1 MGKGGGSTPTSQT
14 VQQSNIPEYAR
25 PYFEDIM
32 TRGQAASQAQY
43 QPYTGERIAPF
54 SPMQQQAFQG
64 ISQLGPS
71 PLLGTAAGLTGLG
84 AQQAAQ
90 AGQYTPLTAGEV
102 FGRPG
107 AMVGTG
113 SFAQPGVAGAYMSP
127 YMQNVVDIQ
136 TREAQRQADVAR
148 TGRQAQATGAG
159 AFGGSRQAIMEAEA
173 ARNLAQQKGDI
184 QAQGQQ
190 AAFQQ
195 AQQAYQTDA
204 ARRLQARLANQ
215 QAGLAGLQAAE
226 QSRQFGAG
234 LGMQG
239 VQQLLGAAG
248 QMGQLGQTAY
258 GQQMGALQ
266 AQQQAG
272 AQQQAQ
278 AQQMRD
284 LGYEEFMRQQY
295 YPQSQLQFLSS
306 LLRGS
311 VVAPQQTQYSY
322 QQAPSLA
329 SQLGGIGVGM
339 YGLSKMKEGGEV
351 KSYALGGVTEGAF
364 ASNISKLVKLGL
376 SDPRLIDRDRTAT
389 PLEKQLAKAEVM
401 RMRQASSN
409 QQALDRGIPSEEPIL
424 SAGVGSL
431 DTPEFTAAE
440 GGIVAFQQGGTSE
453 ATAKYQQAIS
463 QSWPVEFG
471 RRLGAG
477 VADIV
482 RLPGAVAWEI
492 DPVTGKLRRRYE
504 QEGFFPISRDVAD
517 KGAGSERGAS
527 GEWSPGQG
535 GAQPLAPFVTPDGR
549 RVVDQIPGQN
559 VAPAAPAG
567 IDFQTANAAAQQAGL
582 GSLRQARSLNQMIA
596 DAARSAATTSPPA
609 PPPAPRGPG
618 GIASPAAPTAVPSE
632 LSDMQRRYE
641 RMVMEG
647 QKLET
652 PEEAEERI
660 RKGYEEKFPSELP
673 ERLKELTA
681 EAQSAVKARDQ
692 DRWLA
697 VAMGGFA
704 AAAGESPYALKNFA
718 QGLGLTTKEFLSINK
733 DFQAAEKER
742 KKMELA
748 LRQQDRAE
756 RMGIEGKVLDARE
769 RASKAHTEYD
779 KFLADVQLKIA
790 TTGIY
795 AELTRKQIAATREG
809 AAETRAARYE
819 DRKATRKDA
828 LAQRYGREVN
838 DLAKLILSGMGPSA
852 VTDPNA
858 AVKAEVQARRIVLQ
872 RNPQYNEV
880 AGEVEAPAVGGI
892 DLTGW
897 GKPSRVGAN

>member
-1 MGKGGGSTPTSQT
+1 MGKGGGSQPTTQT

-32 TRGQAASQAQY
+32 TRGQAASQVQY

-90 AGQYTPLTAGEV
+90 AGQYNPLTAG
-102 FGRPG
+102 G
-107 AMVGTG
+107 
-113 SFAQPGVAGAYMSP
+113 AGAYMSP

-136 TREAQRQADVAR
+136 TREAQRQADIAR
-148 TGRQAQATGAG
+148 TERQARATGMG

-190 AAFQQ
+190 AAFQ
-195 AQQAYQTDA
+195 
-204 ARRLQARLANQ
+204 
-215 QAGLAGLQAAE
+215 AAE

-248 QMGQLGQTAY
+248 QLGQLGQTAY
-258 GQQMGALQ
+258 GQQVGALQ

-311 VVAPQQTQYSY
+311 VVAPQQTMYTY

-329 SQLGGIGVGM
+329 SQLGGIGMGM

-376 SDPRLIDRDRTAT
+376 SNPALIDRDRTAT

-401 RMRQASSN
+401 RMRQAFSN

-440 GGIVAFQQGGTSE
+440 GGIVAFQHGGTSE
-453 ATAKYQQAIS
+453 ATAKYQQAMS
-463 QSWPVEFG
+463 QSFPMEFG

-477 VADIV
+477 IADFIA
-482 RLPGAVAWEI
+482 LPGQFAWEI
-492 DPVTGKLRRRYE
+492 DPATGKLRKKHAR
-504 QEGFFPISRDVAD
+504 EGYFPISRDIAD
-517 KGAGSERGAS
+517 KGAGIEAGYAQQAADIATRRKLARQQFQT
-527 GEWSPGQG
+527 EQG
-535 GAQPLAPFVTPDGR
+535 TP
-549 RVVDQIPGQN
+549 VVDQIPGQSS
-559 VAPAAPAG
+559 PPAPAG
-567 IDFQTANAAAQQAGL
+567 IDFAKQGMRSPMLSDQIAAAAK
-582 GSLRQARSLNQMIA
+582 QMG
-596 DAARSAATTSPPA
+596 ATPPGA
-609 PPPAPRGPG
+609 VPPG
-618 GIASPAAPTAVPSE
+618 GIGDLVPRAPAVSAVPDLNKLVAPYVSE
-632 LSDMQRRYE
+632 QQRLISAAE
-641 RMVMEG
+641 TDAQRMPTREQTEASYREKVTKDLPYNVADQLKSLTTEG
-647 QKLET
+647 Q
-652 PEEAEERI
+652 EAI
-660 RKGYEEKFPSELP
+660 K
-673 ERLKELTA
+673 
-681 EAQSAVKARDQ
+681 QRDS

-697 VAMGGFA
+697 VAVGGFE
-704 AAAGESPYALKNFA
+704 AAAGESPHALQNFA
-718 QGLGLTTKEFLSINK
+718 KGLGLTAKEFRVINK

-742 KKMELA
+742 RKMRIALQQQARAEELG
-748 LRQQDRAE
+748 LRKDAVAAGDRADTARRAVQDRVDRMRTNLLNAQIALDITGEKMRQEE
-756 RMGIEGKVLDARE
+756 RLT
-769 RASKAHTEYD
+769 RA
-779 KFLADVQLKIA
+779 KIA
-790 TTGIY
+790 AQG
-795 AELTRKQIAATREG
+795 AATREV
-809 AAETRAARYE
+809 RLARE
-819 DRKATRKDA
+819 ARTKDA
-828 LAQRYGREVN
+828 LHARFN
-838 DLAKLILSGMGPSA
+838 DQL
-852 VTDPNA
+852 
-858 AVKAEVQARRIVLQ
+858 R
-872 RNPQYNEV
+872 NEV
-880 AGEVEAPAVGGI
+880 AARQKFFKNVTRDESEIRAEAARDLLQNPAFR
-892 DLTGW
+892 DLQQYYPEYMKGSTPGAGFDLSKW
-897 GKPSRVGAN
+897 GKPSTVGGK

>member
-1 MGKGGGSTPTSQT
+1 
-14 VQQSNIPEYAR
+14 
-25 PYFEDIM
+25 
-32 TRGQAASQAQY
+32 
-43 QPYTGERIAPF
+43 
-54 SPMQQQAFQG
+54 
-64 ISQLGPS
+64 
-71 PLLGTAAGLTGLG
+71 
-84 AQQAAQ
+84 
-90 AGQYTPLTAGEV
+90 
-102 FGRPG
+102 
-107 AMVGTG
+107 
-113 SFAQPGVAGAYMSP
+113 
-127 YMQNVVDIQ
+127 
-136 TREAQRQADVAR
+136 
-148 TGRQAQATGAG
+148 
-159 AFGGSRQAIMEAEA
+159 
-173 ARNLAQQKGDI
+173 
-184 QAQGQQ
+184 
-190 AAFQQ
+190 
-195 AQQAYQTDA
+195 
-204 ARRLQARLANQ
+204 
-215 QAGLAGLQAAE
+215 
-226 QSRQFGAG
+226 
-234 LGMQG
+234 
-239 VQQLLGAAG
+239 
-248 QMGQLGQTAY
+248 
-258 GQQMGALQ
+258 
-266 AQQQAG
+266 
-272 AQQQAQ
+272 
-278 AQQMRD
+278 
-284 LGYEEFMRQQY
+284 
-295 YPQSQLQFLSS
+295 
-306 LLRGS
+306 
-311 VVAPQQTQYSY
+311 
-322 QQAPSLA
+322 
-329 SQLGGIGVGM
+329 
-339 YGLSKMKEGGEV
+339 
-351 KSYALGGVTEGAF
+351 
-364 ASNISKLVKLGL
+364 
-376 SDPRLIDRDRTAT
+376 
-389 PLEKQLAKAEVM
+389 
-401 RMRQASSN
+401 
-409 QQALDRGIPSEEPIL
+409 
-424 SAGVGSL
+424 
-431 DTPEFTAAE
+431 
-440 GGIVAFQQGGTSE
+440 
-453 ATAKYQQAIS
+453 
-463 QSWPVEFG
+463 
-471 RRLGAG
+471 
-477 VADIV
+477 
-482 RLPGAVAWEI
+482 LPGAVAWEI

>member
-401 RMRQASSN
+401 RMRQAFSN

-477 VADIV
+477 IADIV

-549 RVVDQIPGQN
+549 RVVDQIP
-559 VAPAAPAG
+559 A
-567 IDFQTANAAAQQAGL
+567 L
-582 GSLRQARSLNQMIA
+582 
-596 DAARSAATTSPPA
+596 
-609 PPPAPRGPG
+609 
-618 GIASPAAPTAVPSE
+618 
-632 LSDMQRRYE
+632 
-641 RMVMEG
+641 
-647 QKLET
+647 
-652 PEEAEERI
+652 I
-660 RKGYEEKFPSELP
+660 R
-673 ERLKELTA
+673 
-681 EAQSAVKARDQ
+681 
-692 DRWLA
+692 
-697 VAMGGFA
+697 
-704 AAAGESPYALKNFA
+704 
-718 QGLGLTTKEFLSINK
+718 
-733 DFQAAEKER
+733 
-742 KKMELA
+742 
-748 LRQQDRAE
+748 
-756 RMGIEGKVLDARE
+756 
-769 RASKAHTEYD
+769 
-779 KFLADVQLKIA
+779 
-790 TTGIY
+790 
-795 AELTRKQIAATREG
+795 
-809 AAETRAARYE
+809 
-819 DRKATRKDA
+819 
-828 LAQRYGREVN
+828 
-838 DLAKLILSGMGPSA
+838 
-852 VTDPNA
+852 
-858 AVKAEVQARRIVLQ
+858 
-872 RNPQYNEV
+872 
-880 AGEVEAPAVGGI
+880 
-892 DLTGW
+892 
-897 GKPSRVGAN
+897 